1 MSILDWAYELS
12 ERLLVPELPR
22 RWAHC
27 QGVARQAES
36 LAPILGDDAELLH
49 AAAILHDI
57 GYSPNLVHTELH
69 PLDGARYLRH
79 HEHADERVVRLV
91 AHHSCAICEARER
104 GLADELTAE
113 FDYERPELMDALV
126 YADMN
131 TDPAGEP
138 TTVEDRIADI
148 HTRYGPEHLVSR
160 SIAAATPELTAAVH
174 RVEDR
179 LAAVAS

>member
-1 MSILDWAYELS
+1 MSQLDWAYELS
-12 ERLLVPELPR
+12 EWLLAPELPR

-27 QGVARQAES
+27 QGVARQAER
-36 LAPILGDDAELLH
+36 LAPILGDDAELVH

-57 GYSPNLVHTELH
+57 GYSPSLVDTQLH

-79 HEHADERVVRLV
+79 HAQANERVVRLV

-104 GLADELTAE
+104 GLAEELTAE
-113 FDYERPELMDALV
+113 FDVERPELMDALI
-126 YADMN
+126 YADMT

-138 TTVEDRIADI
+138 TAVEDRIADI
-148 HTRYGPEHLVSR
+148 HARYGPEHLVSQ
-160 SIAAATPELTAAVH
+160 SIAAAAPELTAAVN
-174 RVEDR
+174 RVEQR